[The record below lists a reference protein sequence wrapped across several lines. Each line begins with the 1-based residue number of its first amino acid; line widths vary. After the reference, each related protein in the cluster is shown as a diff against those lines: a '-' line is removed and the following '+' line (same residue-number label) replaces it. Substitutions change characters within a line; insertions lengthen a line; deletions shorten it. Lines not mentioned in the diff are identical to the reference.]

1 MKSPT
6 AVRAKN
12 RSLVM
17 RRNIMGITVLMVT
30 LFASPL
36 VAQEPEKSDAAGK
49 PETHASI
56 WMKLKLDY
64 SQKILQGLAEG
75 DFDRIAQNAEAMQA
89 FNKFE
94 SLLRRRPPGYVA
106 QLEMFKDANAELIKQ
121 AQRENLDGATLAYTQ
136 LTLSCINCHRR
147 LRESHSK

>member
-1 MKSPT
+1 
-6 AVRAKN
+6 
-12 RSLVM
+12 M
-17 RRNIMGITVLMVT
+17 RRKTMGILVLVLTVLMSSV
-30 LFASPL
+30 
-36 VAQEPEKSDAAGK
+36 VAQDAQKQEAGK
-49 PETHASI
+49 QDANKTETPAKEESHPSV

-106 QLEMFKDANAELIKQ
+106 QLELFKDANAELIKQ
-121 AQRENLDGATLAYTQ
+121 ANRENLDGATLAYTQ
-136 LTLSCINCHRR
+136 LTLSCIHCHKR
-147 LRESHSK
+147 LRESMPK